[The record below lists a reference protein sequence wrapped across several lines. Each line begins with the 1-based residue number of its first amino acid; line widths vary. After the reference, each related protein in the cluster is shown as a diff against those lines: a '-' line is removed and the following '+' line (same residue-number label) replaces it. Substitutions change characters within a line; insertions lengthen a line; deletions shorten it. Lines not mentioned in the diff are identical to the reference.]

1 MVLWVTFFTGLICRK
16 IWYSFK
22 PRKGTVSGITK
33 DGNCS
38 LVACYQ
44 DVQITCN
51 ILNNSENLVKQPE
64 YLVNQKNLDND
75 TVDLWSL
82 GYVRF
87 ESDTNSHEIVKRES
101 QEWKTVTSFKS
112 KKYKNSILNLQ
123 YAIC

>member
-1 MVLWVTFFTGLICRK
+1 M
-16 IWYSFK
+16 
-22 PRKGTVSGITK
+22 SGITK
-33 DGNCS
+33 DGNGS

-51 ILNNSENLVKQPE
+51 ILNNSENLVTKPE
-64 YLVNQKNLDND
+64 YLANPKNLDND

-87 ESDTNSHEIVKRES
+87 ESDANSHEIVKRES

-112 KKYKNSILNLQ
+112 KKLIKRFY
-123 YAIC
+123 Y

>member
-1 MVLWVTFFTGLICRK
+1 M
-16 IWYSFK
+16 
-22 PRKGTVSGITK
+22 SGITK
-33 DGNCS
+33 DGNGS

-51 ILNNSENLVKQPE
+51 ILNNSEN
-64 YLVNQKNLDND
+64 LVNQKNLDND

-87 ESDTNSHEIVKRES
+87 ESDSNSHEIVKRES

-112 KKYKNSILNLQ
+112 KKHQK
-123 YAIC
+123 